1 MVKGSFLVI
10 QNGSNQS
17 MMHCLCCGE
26 RHPLWTSKINFRT
39 DSEYRA
45 DDNSVSNMTISALTS
60 AFITT
65 HRKRGCSQKKYE
77 RRKLMEEL

>member
-1 MVKGSFLVI
+1 MKGSFLVI

-26 RHPLWTSKINFRT
+26 RHPLCTRKINFRT
-39 DSEYRA
+39 GSEYNV
-45 DDNSVSNMTISALTS
+45 DDDGVSNMTIGALTS
-60 AFITT
+60 AFVMT
-65 HRKRGCSQKKYE
+65 HKARGCSQKKYE